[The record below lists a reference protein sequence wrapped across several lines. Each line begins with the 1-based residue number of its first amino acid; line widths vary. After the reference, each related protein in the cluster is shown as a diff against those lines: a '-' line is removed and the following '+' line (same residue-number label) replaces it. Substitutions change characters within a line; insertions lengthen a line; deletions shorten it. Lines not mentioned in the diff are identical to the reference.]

1 MNKTELIDAVAEAA
15 DISKMSAQRAV
26 DAALE
31 AITRALGSGD
41 AVTIAGFGT
50 FQVKERPARTG
61 RNPKTGEAIS
71 IAASKIAAFKAGK
84 GLKDALN

>member
-1 MNKTELIDAVAEAA
+1 MNKTELVDAVAEAA
-15 DISKMSAQRAV
+15 DLSKMSAQRAL
-26 DAALE
+26 DAALD
-31 AITRALGSGD
+31 AIARALAGGD